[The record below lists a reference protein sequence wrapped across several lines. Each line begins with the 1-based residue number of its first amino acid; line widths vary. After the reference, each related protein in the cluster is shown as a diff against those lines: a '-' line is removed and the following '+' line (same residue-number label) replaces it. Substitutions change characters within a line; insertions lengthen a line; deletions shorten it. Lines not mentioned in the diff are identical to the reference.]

1 MVALYRP
8 GPMDLIED
16 FVNRKHGRAPIAYE
30 HPLMERHLQE
40 TYGVMVYQEQVM
52 RLAADLAGLS
62 LGEADTLRKAMGKK
76 DRELMAQQREKF
88 ISGCKANKIDARKG
102 ERIWDLIEKFA
113 GYGFNKSH
121 AACYALVA
129 YQTAYLKANYPVE
142 FMAALL
148 TSEMDKTDKIVQYM
162 EESRAM
168 GLRVEAPDVNAS
180 RTQFTVK
187 SEAIHFGLGGIKNV
201 GESAIESIVRARQ
214 ESGPFSALDDFCA
227 RVDLRL
233 V

>member
-1 MVALYRP
+1 SH
-8 GPMDLIED
+8 E
-16 FVNRKHGRAPIAYE
+16 
-30 HPLMERHLQE
+30 
-40 TYGVMVYQEQVM
+40 EQVSS
-52 RLAADLAGLS
+52 LAAHLAGAS

-102 ERIWDLIEKFA
+102 ERIWALSEEFA

-148 TSEMDKTDKIVQYM
+148 TSEMDK
-162 EESRAM
+162 
-168 GLRVEAPDVNAS
+168 
-180 RTQFTVK
+180 
-187 SEAIHFGLGGIKNV
+187 
-201 GESAIESIVRARQ
+201 
-214 ESGPFSALDDFCA
+214 
-227 RVDLRL
+227 
-233 V
+233 